1 MEKANS
7 ALNPVTFY
15 VLCANF
21 VNTFQVEFTLDDCL
35 SPLPG
40 EVAAAAAAASAAASA
55 AISAG
60 LLFGLPT
67 LVVPSKTV

>member
-1 MEKANS
+1 M
-7 ALNPVTFY
+7 TFY
-15 VLCANF
+15 VLCVNF
-21 VNTFQVEFTLDDCL
+21 VNAFHVEFTLDDCL

-40 EVAAAAAAASAAASA
+40 EVAAAVAAASAAASA

>member
-1 MEKANS
+1 MT
-7 ALNPVTFY
+7 LNY
-15 VLCANF
+15 HVLKVILADRH
-21 VNTFQVEFTLDDCL
+21 FQVESTLDDYL

-40 EVAAAAAAASAAASA
+40 EVAAASTVAASTTASA

-67 LVVPSKTV
+67 LVVPSKMV

>member
-1 MEKANS
+1 MIGKLLETDNGDFDFGDKDG
-7 ALNPVTFY
+7 VG
-15 VLCANF
+15 C
-21 VNTFQVEFTLDDCL
+21 
-35 SPLPG
+35 G
-40 EVAAAAAAASAAASA
+40 EGLLFDNEEDAAAAAAAASAAASA